1 MKKRALSE
9 KIFPSET
16 DWEGS
21 GEEVFRRAMK
31 DVVPLE
37 RSKPVVSRRT
47 PRVRRPPGTIPA
59 ESEFPEML
67 RMENLEDSRFHPDYR
82 EGGEQIWNR
91 PLMRKL
97 RRGGFSVQAELDLH
111 GMGQKE
117 ALAELERFLEF
128 AGRRGLRCVRVIHGK
143 GNNSQNQ
150 EGVLKKKVPEWLQL
164 RRLARRIVAFASA
177 SLRDGGVGATCV
189 LLRRRRP
196 GR

>member
-1 MKKRALSE
+1 VKKQALTE
-9 KIFPSET
+9 KIFPSEM

-37 RSKPVVSRRT
+37 RSKPVVSRKT
-47 PRVRRPPGTIPA
+47 PRVGRPSGDRPA

-67 RMENLEDSRFHPDYR
+67 RMENLDDSRFHPDYR
-82 EGGEQIWNR
+82 EGGEQMWNR

-117 ALAELERFLEF
+117 ALAELERFLEL

-143 GNNSQNQ
+143 GNNSHNQ

-177 SLRDGGVGATCV
+177 SPRDGGVGATCV

-196 GR
+196 GG